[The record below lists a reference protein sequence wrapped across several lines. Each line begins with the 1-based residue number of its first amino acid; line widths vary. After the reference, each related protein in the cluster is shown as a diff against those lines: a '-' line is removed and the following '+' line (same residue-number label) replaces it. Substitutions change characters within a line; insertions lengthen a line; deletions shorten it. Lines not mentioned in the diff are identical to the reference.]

1 MYLYWRGRERERE
14 REREIEGEREEV
26 VRGKDAELS
35 NDSETRRIKNMN
47 SDNMIFIKNNIY
59 FYEQ

>member
-1 MYLYWRGRERERE
+1 MCIREKEREIERERE
-14 REREIEGEREEV
+14 REREEV
-26 VRGKDAELS
+26 VRGQDAELS

-59 FYEQ
+59 FDEQ

>member
-1 MYLYWRGRERERE
+1 MFLCILERKRERGRER
-14 REREIEGEREEV
+14 EGEREEV

-47 SDNMIFIKNNIY
+47 SDNKIFIKNNIY
-59 FYEQ
+59 FDEQ